1 MEPDNIPDTPAPKR
15 KRKEKEASQVAS
27 QVTPQ
32 PPNATNDQLVE
43 LIKEV
48 LSHQSKRQ
56 PQKRKTENEIEAM
69 VSTCE
74 EFMSSFIILGYDFSG
89 NVIDPVVVAHSQQEA
104 DSLGAYLQKFIN
116 SQFQKPP
123 S

>member
-1 MEPDNIPDTPAPKR
+1 MEPENMNDSPLPK
-15 KRKEKEASQVAS
+15 KKEKKKEVPLQ
-27 QVTPQ
+27 
-32 PPNATNDQLVE
+32 TNEQLVE
-43 LIKEV
+43 LIKDALIV
-48 LSHQSKRQ
+48 QSRRQ
-56 PQKRKTENEIEAM
+56 SQKRKTHDELEAM

-89 NVIDPVVVAHSQQEA
+89 NHVDPIIVAHNQQES

-116 SQFQKPP
+116 AQFQRP